1 MKALSPALLFLMLF
15 GGIGSACDSGKD
27 STSGFIPAVAPL
39 IGTNEDGADRDCR
52 IVLLDLARPSNNM
65 GGWETFGST
74 WLWRGH
80 IDVATAEIEAGGR
93 PAVLFHYGSDPTWWE
108 AVLTPVEGAR
118 GGFTR
123 YAFELYDHVPS
134 PGMSGTSLTR
144 AVVEVIP
151 VLTRGDHRLFDHNR
165 NPGEWDNYML
175 NLQNGFSV
183 PWNDSVCSLVPQAPV
198 IDLAAS
204 APRATVRFP
213 VSGAPELTG
222 RLVAGGIVTVEYEPG
237 RMTTCRDTH
246 NGYPAWDLR
255 AFVKFNPS
263 GVGLD
268 QSVRSFVTNNGTP
281 TTTAFALPAEFSI
294 PADTT
299 DMELWFWNSG
309 LGGGYACQDYDSNA
323 GQNYPYEVFP
333 VPGWIGNAKLMLSR
347 SASALCQADA
357 PAYTGPFSFGT
368 WERTRTT
375 YTSLCFEV
383 WQEGVT
389 DLANPNLWQDLDVQ
403 VHYRFAG
410 QEAFTTAYVSLF
422 DQVGNNARY
431 GLDLRP
437 LDPFAMYHCPDV
449 PTTKYTSASGELM
462 VQAPIELYFTVNGA
476 PFMPELTLF
485 GGNYWDYA
493 ASSFRDENCQ

>member
-1 MKALSPALLFLMLF
+1 MKAFFAPLLLFALCGVL
-15 GGIGSACDSGKD
+15 GAACESAPAD
-27 STSGFIPAVAPL
+27 TVEFTPAVAPM

-52 IVLLDLARPSNNM
+52 IVLLDLARPSNNT
-65 GGWETFGST
+65 GGWETLGST
-74 WLWRGH
+74 WVWRGH
-80 IDVATAEIEAGGR
+80 IDVRTSELDEGAR

-108 AVLTPVEGAR
+108 AELQPAEGALA
-118 GGFTR
+118 GFSR
-123 YAFELYDHVPS
+123 FAFALYDHVPS

-165 NPGEWDNYML
+165 NPGEWDNYVL
-175 NLQNGFSV
+175 NLNNGFLI
-183 PWNDSVCSLVPQAPV
+183 PWDAGVCSLVPQAPV
-198 IDLAAS
+198 IDPLAA
-204 APRATVRFP
+204 APRATISFP
-213 VSGAPELTG
+213 AAGSPELTG
-222 RLVAGGIVTVEYEPG
+222 RLVAGGVVTVVYEPE

-263 GVGLD
+263 GVVLD

-281 TTTAFALPAEFSI
+281 TTTAFALPADFII

-299 DMELWFWNSG
+299 SLELWFWNSG
-309 LGGGYACQDYDSNA
+309 IGGGYACQDYDSQA
-323 GQNYPYEVFP
+323 GANYPYAVFP
-333 VPGWIGNAKLMLSR
+333 APGWIGGAKIMLSR
-347 SASALCQADA
+347 SASQLCQSDA
-357 PAYTGPFSFGT
+357 PDYNGPFSFGS

-375 YTSLCFEV
+375 FTSLCFEV

-403 VHYRFAG
+403 VHYRYAG
-410 QEAFTTAYVSLF
+410 QEAFATEYVSLF

-437 LDPFAMYHCPDV
+437 LDPFAMYYCPDV
-449 PTTKYTSASGELM
+449 PTTEYTSASGEQM
-462 VQAPIELYFTVNGA
+462 VQSPIEFYFTVNGA
-476 PFMPELTLF
+476 IFVPENALF
-485 GGNYWDYA
+485 GGNYQDYA